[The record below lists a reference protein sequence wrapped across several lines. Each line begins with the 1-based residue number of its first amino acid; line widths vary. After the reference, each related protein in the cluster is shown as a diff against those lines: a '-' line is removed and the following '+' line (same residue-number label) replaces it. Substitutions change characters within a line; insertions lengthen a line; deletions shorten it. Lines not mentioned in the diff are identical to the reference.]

1 MSNVEFSEEEAYKAS
16 LSKMEANH
24 PVRGLQTL
32 PIRLGLA
39 KDETG
44 ANIILIG
51 ISLIVALLALSVF
64 YINNRNSAVPA
75 FVPPGALG
83 APGMPNEMLPSS
95 LPPNQP

>member
-24 PVRGLQTL
+24 PVGGLQTL

-51 ISLIVALLALSVF
+51 ISILVAILALSVF
-64 YINNRNSAVPA
+64 YINSRNSAIPT
-75 FVPPGALG
+75 FVPPGELG
-83 APGMPNEMLPSS
+83 APGMPNEMLPSPIPS
-95 LPPNQP
+95 NQ